1 MTTLTITL
9 SEERL
14 TQLQEVAARLQVTPE
29 ELASISIEELL
40 TRPDETFQQAVS
52 YVLKKNAELYQ
63 RLS

>member
-14 TQLQEVAARLQVTPE
+14 TQLQEVAARLEVTPE

-52 YVLKKNAELYQ
+52 YVLKKNTSLYQ
-63 RLS
+63 QLS